1 MKPSVLIA
9 VSLITAGSL
18 SSGMAGNHLSAM
30 GCPSCPESD
39 SSPGCRN
46 KITGTVK
53 ESSDARFKT
62 DVLSAKQPVL
72 VDFYATWCG
81 PCKKMAPVVESV
93 SKSYGG
99 KIAVVKV
106 NVDKNPEL
114 SALYGIQSIPA
125 IKLFKN
131 GKVVDES
138 TGVTSVAELRGKIQR
153 VM

>member
-9 VSLITAGSL
+9 VSLIAAGSL
-18 SSGMAGNHLSAM
+18 WSGMAGKHSSVL
-30 GCPSCPESD
+30 GCPSCPVSD
-39 SSPGCRN
+39 SSAGARN
-46 KITGTVK
+46 TGTVT
-53 ESSDARFKT
+53 ESSEATFKS
-62 DVLSAKQPVL
+62 DVLAAKQPVL

-106 NVDKNPEL
+106 NVDKNPRL
-114 SALYGIQSIPA
+114 SAEYGIQSIPA

-131 GKVVDES
+131 GKVVDG
-138 TGVTSVAELRGKIQR
+138 TVGVTSVAELRDKIDR
-153 VM
+153 AM